1 MTNTNTNTN
10 LKPDKIRAF
19 DQSPVWNEARKLALA
34 VYRLTKEPEFERDW
48 ALRDQVRR
56 AVISI
61 MANIAEGSERGTY
74 KEFTHFLNYASGSC
88 AEVKSHLYL
97 ARDLGYFEEARFS
110 KAIEAIDNISRQ
122 IRGLQRSLKAKD

>member
-10 LKPDKIRAF
+10 TIKGF

-34 VYRLTKEPEFERDW
+34 VYRLTREGEFEKDW

-61 MANIAEGSERGTY
+61 MSNIAEGSERGTY
-74 KEFTHFLNYASGSC
+74 KEFIHFLNIASGSC
-88 AEVKSHLYL
+88 AEVINPTTL
-97 ARDLGYFEEARFS
+97 
-110 KAIEAIDNISRQ
+110 
-122 IRGLQRSLKAKD
+122 